1 MITLVLTAAL
11 LGQIA
16 QNICDICKDVET
28 TPARIE
34 LLGKASGYGRNN
46 SADTFELFIRVPVS
60 DEELSAL
67 AAAQNED
74 GSFSD
79 IDYNDPKRSGWDPLQ
94 HAMRVERLAI
104 RYVRTGDEK
113 ALEIA
118 RNGIKYWGDAMPVC
132 SNWWYNEIGIPRQF
146 ANAAILL
153 RDKLTAEEMDA
164 IIRILSKSS
173 IKLTG
178 QNKVWEAGSVLIKG
192 ILTDDEQLV
201 REAREAIL
209 SEMVVSDNE
218 EGLQKDWSFHQ
229 HGPQLQFGNYGLSF
243 AVTQCWW
250 SRAFAGTE
258 LAPSKE
264 QDEALR
270 NYITKGLG
278 RVTWKGHFDLNAS
291 GRQIFK
297 DNQTSKAICVENAA
311 HNLGITDLSAKWGSF
326 YPLSDFGVYQGNGW
340 YASIRMQSERVLGFE
355 TTNNENMR
363 GWFSSDGAL
372 LVRRTGTEYLDIAP
386 VWNWRHIPG
395 VTSWDDGTQPWG
407 SPQEGFKAGE
417 KVLNHSARV
426 GGETRGR
433 RMTIWMEVNRDGLK
447 ARKIWIFFPG
457 GIVCLGA
464 GIEMNAVEP
473 TGEWKVQ
480 PGNDISVVTCVEQNL
495 LNGAVEEGEGW
506 INHNG
511 TTYISLDGQKFKR
524 EPVEHKGTWGDIAPF
539 YEASDSTSA
548 NMFEICIEHGKLP
561 VKASYA
567 YAVVPDGGKAAKA
580 ARKLQRRV
588 RIIENSADRQVVRIG
603 LKKYIFEW

>member
-1 MITLVLTAAL
+1 MTALVIVAAM

-28 TPARIE
+28 DPARIE
-34 LLGKASGYGRNN
+34 LFSKASGYGRNN
-46 SADTFELFIRVPVS
+46 SADTFELFVKVPVS
-60 DEELSAL
+60 DEELSIL

-79 IDYNDPKRSGWDPLQ
+79 IDYNDTKRSGWDPLQ

-104 RYVRTGDEK
+104 RYARTGDEK
-113 ALEIA
+113 ALELA
-118 RNGIKYWGDAMPVC
+118 RKGIRYWGDTMPVC
-132 SNWWYNEIGIPRQF
+132 INWWYNEIGIPRQF

-153 RDKLTAEEMDA
+153 RDKLKAEEMDA

-173 IKLTG
+173 IKMTG
-178 QNKVWEAGSVLIKG
+178 QNKVWQAGSVLIRG

-209 SEMVVSDNE
+209 SEMVISDNV

-250 SRAFAGTE
+250 ARALKDTE
-258 LAPSKE
+258 LAPSAQQVSE
-264 QDEALR
+264 LR
-270 NYITKGLG
+270 NYMEKGLG
-278 RVTWKGHFDLNAS
+278 LLVWNGYFDLNAS
-291 GRQIFK
+291 ARQIFK

-311 HNLGITDLSAKWGSF
+311 RNLGIKKLGARWGSYF
-326 YPLSDFGVYQGNGW
+326 PLSDFGVYQGKGW
-340 YASIRMQSERVLGFE
+340 YASIRMQSERIMGYE

-372 LVRRTGTEYLDIAP
+372 LVRRTGSEYLDIAP

-395 VTSWDDGTQPWG
+395 VTSWDDGTQPYG
-407 SPQEGFKAGE
+407 TSQEGVYGKRVYNHSE
-417 KVLNHSARV
+417 KV
-426 GGETRGR
+426 GGKIEGR
-433 RMTIWMEVNRDGLK
+433 KMIAWMEVNRDGLK

-473 TGEWKVQ
+473 TDEWKVQ

-506 INHNG
+506 ISHNG
-511 TTYISLDGQKFKR
+511 TTYVSLDGQEFSR
-524 EPVEHKGTWGDIAPF
+524 GPVEHKGTWGDIAPF

-548 NMFEICIEHGKLP
+548 NMFEISIEHGKLP

-588 RIIENSADRQVVRIG
+588 RIIENGADRQVVRIG